1 MVKPVQR
8 FPQFILLLQVN
19 RLGRRR
25 TVSYQYN
32 YGGLSKTCLRR
43 LRQDLLKHTPQG
55 HQDRMSLQLALTQLE
70 SLAELLNERK
80 RETEQYQ
87 AFRDTL
93 RRVSGKFSLRPL
105 ADNNRYLLR
114 QDNAHLVVIYYFY
127 LFFFWQIVNLFSYAQ
142 EFNQSGMI
150 SKTKE
155 RRLLLLND
163 LLVCV
168 TVASK
173 SGDDYRNSSER
184 LTLKWAFPITD
195 VEVS

>member
-1 MVKPVQR
+1 MY
-8 FPQFILLLQVN
+8 FIEFFLLNQ
-19 RLGRRR
+19 
-25 TVSYQYN
+25 
-32 YGGLSKTCLRR
+32 
-43 LRQDLLKHTPQG
+43 QDLLKHTPHG
-55 HQDRMSLQLALTQLE
+55 HADRMTLQLALTQLE

-80 RETEQYQ
+80 REAEQYQ

-114 QDNAHLVVIYYFY
+114 QDNAHLVVCLHRPTERQMLAKLDSPLKKKVNDPALL
-127 LFFFWQIVNLFSYAQ
+127 LFLQ

-168 TVASK
+168 SVASK

-184 LTLKWAFPITD
+184 LTLKWAVPITD
-195 VEVS
+195 VEVISSLLLILL